1 MKKEDLSWAL
11 KRWSDGQIC
20 IGRGKGWISIRAQGT
35 EGTEV
40 AVEKLLSEE
49 EC

>member
-1 MKKEDLSWAL
+1 MGLD
-11 KRWSDGQIC
+11 RWSDGQIC
-20 IGRGKGWISIRAQGT
+20 IGRGKGVDIGAQGT

-40 AVEKLLSEE
+40 AGDKLLSEE